1 MQSSTYVKIEGE
13 EYGDNVEDMQKAPF
27 PLDNEYVN
35 YRIRNYKKKEKRNLQ
50 MANRLDTL

>member
-1 MQSSTYVKIEGE
+1 VKIEGE

-35 YRIRNYKKKEKRNLQ
+35 YRIRNHKKKEKRNLQ
-50 MANRLDTL
+50 MANRLDTLW